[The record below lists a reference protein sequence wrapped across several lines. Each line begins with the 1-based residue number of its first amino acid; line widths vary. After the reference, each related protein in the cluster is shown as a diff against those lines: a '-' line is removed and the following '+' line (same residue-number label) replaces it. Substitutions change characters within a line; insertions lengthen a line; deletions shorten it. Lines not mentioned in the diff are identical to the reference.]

1 MSPYEIPGAKRH
13 PAFAKVF
20 APGHLTF
27 GLIAPLEGYPDSAAP
42 TMKDHLALAIQADK
56 AGFAALWLRDVPLL
70 DPGFGDAGQ
79 VFDPFVYA
87 ALLSAVTRQICI
99 GTAGIIL
106 TLRNPLMV
114 AKQACSVDVLL
125 EGRFLL
131 GVSTG
136 DRPGEYPAFGER
148 FETRA
153 ERFRDGVE
161 LLHAVTE
168 QSFPVFKSRH
178 YGQLNGTLDLL
189 PKPVFGRLPM
199 LAIGRCQQDITWLAN
214 SKDGWIWHQ
223 SGFDTLPEVINHW
236 RSANEQM
243 QFKPYGYATF
253 FDLDENKDAPMK
265 VGRGISTGRNALI
278 ALWQRQR
285 EQGVSHVAL
294 NLKPLRRPAT
304 EVLQE
309 LEEYV
314 LPYFPTRRGDHA

>member
-131 GVSTG
+131 GLSTG
-136 DRPGEYPAFGER
+136 DRPGEYPAFGEH
-148 FETRA
+148 FDTRA

-168 QSFPVFKSRH
+168 QSFPVFRSRH
-178 YGQLNGTLDLL
+178 YGQLNGALDLL
-189 PKPVFGRLPM
+189 PKPLFGRLPM
-199 LAIGRCQQDITWLAN
+199 L
-214 SKDGWIWHQ
+214 
-223 SGFDTLPEVINHW
+223 
-236 RSANEQM
+236 
-243 QFKPYGYATF
+243 
-253 FDLDENKDAPMK
+253 
-265 VGRGISTGRNALI
+265 
-278 ALWQRQR
+278 
-285 EQGVSHVAL
+285 
-294 NLKPLRRPAT
+294 
-304 EVLQE
+304 
-309 LEEYV
+309 
-314 LPYFPTRRGDHA
+314 